1 MATRA
6 ETNVQHVPH
15 AKEVRNQGHREDD
28 HPLDRNGNLVDITDD
43 GKDAHRNQQKH
54 GGYDNPGHVGSQI
67 RMCLH
72 SISQLTS
79 DRAKPESLPGRWQT
93 GPPATPPG
101 PSRTT
106 APSETARPASAT
118 SAARG
123 PASAPGPRPG
133 Q

>member
-6 ETNVQHVPH
+6 EPNVQHVPH
-15 AKEVRNQGHREDD
+15 AKQVRNQRHRKYDD
-28 HPLDRNGNLVDITDD
+28 TLDRNGNLVNIAGD
-43 GKDAHRNQQKH
+43 GKNAHRNQQKH
-54 GGYDNPGHVGSQI
+54 GGYGDPSHVGSQI
-67 RMCLH
+67 RMGLH
-72 SISQLTS
+72 SIPQLTS